1 MEKQDLIELR
11 EALNKLNNE
20 ERKQRDLYQKALHNI
35 DIEKGP
41 IIEGPPIGY
50 ASIDKPNLGYYDN
63 EAILGEIPQATMYEY
78 LEKIFNTTP
87 NSYCL
92 EYYGTKIRKKKFLKI
107 VDELSKKYS
116 KMGIG
121 KWDIVSMISVT
132 TPELIYTIYA
142 LNKIGAIINLIDPR
156 LSADNLKEKCMES
169 KLIVSL
175 DIVEPK
181 LKNILRNDQK
191 VIYYPISESFS
202 PIVKKIYNSK
212 NPAPKINS
220 ANAISWSE
228 FMKIP
233 TNDVVLPKIEQ
244 SEDDVAILE
253 STSGT
258 TGPSK
263 LAMLTNKGANSVAW
277 QYEHSGIP
285 HTPGSVF
292 LNIMPAFLSYGVIAG
307 IHMPLTLGFKTVIIP
322 KRELK
327 DMGKYISKYKPQA
340 YLDIPNGYTALKNS
354 PEIINSSKDHDL
366 SFNLFNSNI
375 KIKCRKRKDL
385 SFISS
390 PGVGGDHLSQELE
403 EATNK
408 FLKEHNNNHHIAKG
422 YGMTELSSAA
432 IVNVSEACNSIGS
445 VGVAFPKT
453 KIKVVNPETG
463 EEVMYNEEG
472 ELYIS
477 SPALFKGYYK
487 NEEATNKEIVLD
499 ENGEKWIKTGDYFT
513 VAPNGELFFKGRKKM
528 MFVRPDGHNN
538 HPLEMTELV
547 LKHPAVKD
555 AFTVGI
561 QSPYDI
567 QGKYPKVSIV
577 LKDEYKGQEEQIQKE
592 LEDLCM
598 SNFSQRDVPYYYN
611 FRDEIPYTP
620 GGKIDFIS
628 LEKEGTD
635 NTRKAQILIEEKGDT
650 ESINKP
656 YQRKKTIH

>member
-1 MEKQDLIELR
+1 
-11 EALNKLNNE
+11 
-20 ERKQRDLYQKALHNI
+20 
-35 DIEKGP
+35 
-41 IIEGPPIGY
+41 
-50 ASIDKPNLGYYDN
+50 
-63 EAILGEIPQATMYEY
+63 MYEY

-277 QYEHSGIP
+277 QYEHSGIQ
-285 HTPGSVF
+285 HDNGRAF
-292 LNIMPAFLSYGVIAG
+292 LNVVPAFLSYGVVASL
-307 IHMPLTLGFKTVIIP
+307 HMPLALGFKNVIIP

-340 YLDIPNGYTALKNS
+340 YQDIPNAYTAIMNS
-354 PEIINSSKDHDL
+354 PEISKDYNL
-366 SFNLFNSNI
+366 SLKLFGTNIDINI
-375 KIKCRKRKDL
+375 KRKKDL
-385 SFISS
+385 SFI
-390 PGVGGDHLSQELE
+390 PNLGVGGDHLSQELE
-403 EATNK
+403 EKTNR
-408 FLKEHNNNHHIAKG
+408 FLKEHNNNNNIVKG
-422 YGMTELSSAA
+422 YGMTELSSSA

-445 VGVAFPKT
+445 VGVALPKT

-528 MFVRPDGHNN
+528 MFVRPAVSYTHLRAHETDSY
-538 HPLEMTELV
+538 LV
-547 LKHPAVKD
+547 CRL
-555 AFTVGI
+555 
-561 QSPYDI
+561 
-567 QGKYPKVSIV
+567 
-577 LKDEYKGQEEQIQKE
+577 L
-592 LEDLCM
+592 
-598 SNFSQRDVPYYYN
+598 
-611 FRDEIPYTP
+611 
-620 GGKIDFIS
+620 
-628 LEKEGTD
+628 LEK
-635 NTRKAQILIEEKGDT
+635 
-650 ESINKP
+650 
-656 YQRKKTIH
+656 KKKLTKLAMHTI

>member
-1 MEKQDLIELR
+1 
-11 EALNKLNNE
+11 
-20 ERKQRDLYQKALHNI
+20 
-35 DIEKGP
+35 
-41 IIEGPPIGY
+41 
-50 ASIDKPNLGYYDN
+50 
-63 EAILGEIPQATMYEY
+63 
-78 LEKIFNTTP
+78 
-87 NSYCL
+87 
-92 EYYGTKIRKKKFLKI
+92 
-107 VDELSKKYS
+107 
-116 KMGIG
+116 
-121 KWDIVSMISVT
+121 
-132 TPELIYTIYA
+132 
-142 LNKIGAIINLIDPR
+142 
-156 LSADNLKEKCMES
+156 
-169 KLIVSL
+169 
-175 DIVEPK
+175 
-181 LKNILRNDQK
+181 
-191 VIYYPISESFS
+191 
-202 PIVKKIYNSK
+202 
-212 NPAPKINS
+212 
-220 ANAISWSE
+220 
-228 FMKIP
+228 
-233 TNDVVLPKIEQ
+233 
-244 SEDDVAILE
+244 
-253 STSGT
+253 
-258 TGPSK
+258 
-263 LAMLTNKGANSVAW
+263 
-277 QYEHSGIP
+277 
-285 HTPGSVF
+285 
-292 LNIMPAFLSYGVIAG
+292 
-307 IHMPLTLGFKTVIIP
+307 
-322 KRELK
+322 
-327 DMGKYISKYKPQA
+327 
-340 YLDIPNGYTALKNS
+340 
-354 PEIINSSKDHDL
+354 
-366 SFNLFNSNI
+366 
-375 KIKCRKRKDL
+375 
-385 SFISS
+385 
-390 PGVGGDHLSQELE
+390 
-403 EATNK
+403 
-408 FLKEHNNNHHIAKG
+408 
-422 YGMTELSSAA
+422 MTELSSSA
-432 IVNVSEACNSIGS
+432 IVNVSAACNSIGS
-445 VGVAFPKT
+445 VGVALPKT